1 MNESEIT
8 PEFKQVC
15 EQHYHTMGDNTQV
28 NDDEK
33 RLRFVRMNMPA
44 EHMDFIMDYYHLPNI
59 VEVNR
64 ASIYVLKT
72 LAHMEKD
79 GYKIAVFQTETVDG
93 KEVMTKEGSFA
104 LSISDMIKSIMNHLN
119 VPNEKT

>member
-1 MNESEIT
+1 MNEPNIT
-8 PEFKQVC
+8 PEFKAAC
-15 EQHYHTMGDNTQV
+15 NEHYHTMADNTQV
-28 NDDEK
+28 NDDDNK
-33 RLRFVRMNMPA
+33 LRFVKMNMPA

-79 GYKIAVFQTETVDG
+79 GYKFAVFQTETVDG

-104 LSISDMIKSIMNHLN
+104 LSISDMIKSIMKLM
-119 VPNEKT
+119 PPPK